1 MRLFLFDVDSTLINE
16 EVIELIAAHA
26 GVDKEVAQI
35 TERAM
40 AGELDFAA
48 SLKERVALLHGISRV
63 ALFDVSKKVTL
74 TNGAVELIAAI
85 QDAGDVAA
93 VVSGGFLEVITP
105 IMQQLGI
112 NDYLANSLEIA
123 EDLLTGKVSGKI
135 IDREAK
141 AAFLNELRTK
151 YQPTL
156 TIAVGDGAND
166 IEMIKAADIGIAFCA
181 KPALQA
187 VADVVITNRDLR
199 EVLANL

>member
-40 AGELDFAA
+40 AGELDFAE
-48 SLKERVALLHGISRV
+48 SLKERVALLHGISSV

-112 NDYLANSLEIA
+112 KDYLANSLEIA

-141 AAFLNELRTK
+141 AVFLNELRTK
-151 YQPTL
+151 YCPIQ

-166 IEMIKAADIGIAFCA
+166 IDMIKAADIGIAFCA

>member
-1 MRLFLFDVDSTLINE
+1 MKLFLFDVDSTLINE

-48 SLKERVALLHGISRV
+48 SLRERVTLLSGISSV
-63 ALFDVSKKVTL
+63 ALSDVSEKVTL

-85 QDAGDVAA
+85 HEAGDVAA

-112 NDYLANSLEIA
+112 KDYLANRLEI
-123 EDLLTGKVSGKI
+123 ENGLLTGKVTGKI

-141 AAFLNELRTK
+141 AAFLSELRAK
-151 YQPTL
+151 YRPTQ

>member
-26 GVDKEVAQI
+26 DVEKEVAQI

-48 SLKERVALLHGISRV
+48 SLRERVSLLSGISSDALLEVG
-63 ALFDVSKKVTL
+63 KKVTL
-74 TNGAVELIAAI
+74 TNGAVELIASI
-85 QDAGDVAA
+85 HGAGDVAA
-93 VVSGGFLEVITP
+93 VVSGGFFEVISP
-105 IMQQLGI
+105 IMKQLGI
-112 NDYLANSLEIA
+112 NDYLANTLEVSNGH
-123 EDLLTGKVSGKI
+123 LTGKVSGKI
-135 IDREAK
+135 VDREAK
-141 AAFLNELRTK
+141 AAFLSKLRIK
-151 YQPTL
+151 YAPAQ

>member
-26 GVDKEVAQI
+26 GVDKEVAHL

-48 SLKERVALLHGISRV
+48 SLKERVALLHGISTV

-93 VVSGGFLEVITP
+93 VGRPDARRALHRRPAIGRDAVARRHRPGSAAASASARRCSRRHFGWRLAG
-105 IMQQLGI
+105 
-112 NDYLANSLEIA
+112 NDP
-123 EDLLTGKVSGKI
+123 D
-135 IDREAK
+135 
-141 AAFLNELRTK
+141 
-151 YQPTL
+151 
-156 TIAVGDGAND
+156 
-166 IEMIKAADIGIAFCA
+166 
-181 KPALQA
+181 QA
-187 VADVVITNRDLR
+187 VSP
-199 EVLANL
+199 